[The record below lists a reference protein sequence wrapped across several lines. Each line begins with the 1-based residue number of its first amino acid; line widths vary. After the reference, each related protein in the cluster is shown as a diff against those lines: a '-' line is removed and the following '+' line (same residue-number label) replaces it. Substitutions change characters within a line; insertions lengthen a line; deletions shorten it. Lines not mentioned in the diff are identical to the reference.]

1 MSTVF
6 QIYKGSIRWNLIS
19 KPYMGH
25 FWGGVQQ
32 ENNCIRT
39 FAEQTTRTFLKLFLN
54 YSKMLKINSGALIEC
69 FYDMIF

>member
-32 ENNCIRT
+32 LFKKKFSCIRT

-54 YSKMLKINSGALIEC
+54 YSKML
-69 FYDMIF
+69 

>member
-6 QIYKGSIRWNLIS
+6 QIYKDCIRWNLIS

-32 ENNCIRT
+32 L
-39 FAEQTTRTFLKLFLN
+39 FLK
-54 YSKMLKINSGALIEC
+54 IEL
-69 FYDMIF
+69 Y